1 MPHALSQF
9 QFLTAADLRFG
20 RGVAHAALD
29 ALAGLGGRLLLVQ
42 GHDGS
47 RADWLVDALTD
58 HGAVVCRFS
67 VEREPDLPMI
77 EAGLAVA
84 RGARVEAVIA
94 LGGGAVIDAGKALAG
109 LIPST
114 RPIMDHLEVVGRGL
128 PLEARPLPFAAMPT
142 TAGTG
147 AEVTK
152 NAVIAVPEAKR
163 KVSLRDRHMLPDL
176 ALVDPS
182 LTDHLPKPITLAS
195 GLDAVTQV
203 IEPFLSCKANR
214 LTDAL
219 CRDAI
224 PQGLKA
230 LVLLMERESKEAR
243 DDLAWTSLCGGLA
256 LANAGLG
263 AVHGFAGVL
272 GGVTGAAHGAIC
284 GALLPHVLAAN
295 ETALMR
301 LSDQEAI
308 LARMQAVR
316 GWIAEAVDC
325 DAQNAFDC
333 LARWSQAQGLPG
345 LKALGL
351 TAEMIGD
358 VAEQS
363 RISSSMKGNPVALD
377 SDLLTGILGRA
388 L

>member
-1 MPHALSQF
+1 MSHSLAPF
-9 QFLTAADLRFG
+9 QFLTACDLRFG
-20 RGVAHAALD
+20 RGVTHAALD
-29 ALAGLGGRLLLVQ
+29 ELAGLGGRLLLVQ
-42 GHDGS
+42 GRDGS
-47 RADWLVDALTD
+47 RADWLADALKER
-58 HGAVVCRFS
+58 GAVVCRFS

-77 EAGLAVA
+77 EAGLDVA
-84 RGARVEAVIA
+84 RDACVEAVVA

-128 PLEARPLPFAAMPT
+128 PLEARPLPFAALPT

-152 NAVIAVPEAKR
+152 NAVIAVPDAKR

-176 ALVDPS
+176 AIVDPS

-203 IEPFLSCKANR
+203 IEPYLSCKANR

-224 PQGLKA
+224 PQGVRA
-230 LVLLMERESKEAR
+230 LVSLMEVESEAAR

-284 GALLPHVLAAN
+284 GALLPHVLEAN
-295 ETALMR
+295 EAALKA
-301 LSDQEAI
+301 LSGKEEG
-308 LARMQAVR
+308 LARIAAVR
-316 GWIAEAVDC
+316 GWIGDALDC
-325 DAQNAFDC
+325 GADEAFDC
-333 LARWSQAQGLPG
+333 LASWSRAQGLPG
-345 LKALGL
+345 LGMLGL
-351 TAEMIGD
+351 NEAMIGD
-358 VAEQS
+358 IAEQS
-363 RISSSMKGNPVALD
+363 RISSSMKGNPVDLD
-377 SDLLTGILGRA
+377 SDVLGAILRRA
-388 L
+388 M

>member
-1 MPHALSQF
+1 MSHALSQF

-42 GHDGS
+42 GRDGA
-47 RADWLVDALTD
+47 RADWLADALTD

-84 RGARVEAVIA
+84 RDARVEAVIA

-163 KVSLRDRHMLPDL
+163 KVSLRDRYMLPDL

-182 LTDHLPKPITLAS
+182 LTDHLPKPVTLTS

-224 PQGLKA
+224 PQGLQA
-230 LVLLMERESKEAR
+230 LVLLMEMESKGAR

-284 GALLPHVLAAN
+284 GALLPHVLQAN
-295 ETALMR
+295 ETALKR
-301 LSDQEAI
+301 LPDQEET
-308 LARMQAVR
+308 LTRMEAVR
-316 GWIAEAVDC
+316 GWIAEALEC
-325 DAQNAFDC
+325 GSQEAFDC
-333 LARWSQAQGLPG
+333 LAHWSQAHGLPG

-351 TAEMIGD
+351 SAEMIGD

-377 SDLLTGILGRA
+377 ANDLSAILYRA